1 MPFLC
6 RRGGKQ
12 RVCLDDA
19 KMHRMSG
26 QPESWL
32 RWKGCCDTVFP
43 PCRRGAL
50 AEPAAWPVLDLA
62 VLRDLPVGGGSVT
75 ILPSLPASQEACINT
90 STYSSLKLYL
100 VCHSF
105 CLHALRVK
113 IASNF
118 CSPIFLSVPVE
129 DAVLRAF

>member
-75 ILPSLPASQEACINT
+75 ICHLFQLLKKLALTLVHIPA
-90 STYSSLKLYL
+90 
-100 VCHSF
+100 
-105 CLHALRVK
+105 
-113 IASNF
+113 
-118 CSPIFLSVPVE
+118 
-129 DAVLRAF
+129 